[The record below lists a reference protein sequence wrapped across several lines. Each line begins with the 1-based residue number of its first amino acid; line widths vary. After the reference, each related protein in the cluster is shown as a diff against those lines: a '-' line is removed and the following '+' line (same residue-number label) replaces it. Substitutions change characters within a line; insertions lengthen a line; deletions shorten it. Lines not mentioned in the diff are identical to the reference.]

1 MTDKTPPRIGR
12 REALALFGGAGAAAL
27 LPGAAASAVPAAAA
41 STCILTPEVTEGPY
55 WIANHLTRR
64 NITDG
69 RPGLALRLRLTVVDA
84 TTCKTI
90 SGADVELWH
99 ADASGVYSGF
109 GSSASSQR
117 FLRGHQRADTHGLV
131 IFDTIYPG
139 WYRGRT
145 PHIHIKVHVGGSVVH
160 TGQLFFNDVTSDA
173 VYRTA
178 KLRRPRRARHNQ
190 RTGHDLQAG
199 RRLQGTAASDQARG
213 RQGLR
218 RVDHARRAPL
228 REVGRPLARSS
239 GRDSVAPRPG
249 LTPRP
254 GPAITNAAR
263 QSHDVVRG
271 RSRRHRGRSDPDR
284 RGLRPV
290 GLPREVDRRA
300 ASSAGRRT

>member
-41 STCILTPEVTEGPY
+41 ASTCILTPEVTEGPY

-64 NITDG
+64 NITEG

-84 TTCKTI
+84 TSCKTI
-90 SGADVELWH
+90 KGADVELWH

-117 FLRGHQRADTHGLV
+117 FLRGHQRADAHGLV

-178 KLRRPRRARHNQ
+178 KYDGRGEPDTSNAQ
-190 RTGHDLQAG
+190 DMIYKQAG
-199 RRLQGTAASDQARG
+199 GSKAQLHLTKRAGGKGYAGSITLGVRR
-213 RQGLR
+213 
-218 RVDHARRAPL
+218 
-228 REVGRPLARSS
+228 
-239 GRDSVAPRPG
+239 
-249 LTPRP
+249 
-254 GPAITNAAR
+254 
-263 QSHDVVRG
+263 
-271 RSRRHRGRSDPDR
+271 
-284 RGLRPV
+284 
-290 GLPREVDRRA
+290 
-300 ASSAGRRT
+300 